1 MDDNDI
7 DNAVEVIDESIWQ
20 TIADYKPDDYDAL
33 QVLKR
38 VQSNLSETIAM
49 LEQHIY
55 EEAKLKMR
63 KV

>member
-20 TIADYKPDDYDAL
+20 TIADYKANDHEAL

-38 VQSNLSETIAM
+38 VLENINETKAL
-49 LEQHIY
+49 LEEHIY
-55 EEAKLKMR
+55 EEDKLQMHE
-63 KV
+63 